1 MRRRRPP
8 PGPLPPRPGRV
19 GPALQPPLG
28 PSGAPA
34 QVRGLGNAVA
44 IGFDC
49 DGSHNVVCTI
59 FSCGGKGSARDENSD
74 TVILFREPD
83 APINACA
90 HAPLPLL
97 FLSLIGSSKGSEK
110 KDVTHS
116 TWTDRMH
123 RLYAGKLSEAQA
135 GGGRENVNWDQGQL
149 PTRILLFLRESSER
163 HRPRTLGSEF
173 RESGVGA

>member
-1 MRRRRPP
+1 M
-8 PGPLPPRPGRV
+8 
-19 GPALQPPLG
+19 
-28 PSGAPA
+28 
-34 QVRGLGNAVA
+34 A

-135 GGGRENVNWDQGQL
+135 GGGGRMSTGTRVSCLHGSYYSSAKVAKGTGLGLLGLNFVN
-149 PTRILLFLRESSER
+149 RESELDCR
-163 HRPRTLGSEF
+163 CPREPCTSP
-173 RESGVGA
+173 S